1 MNFKNDIKERK
12 SYKLNFSEIYD
23 KYGLFIILSLL
34 VVCFTIINQNFLSL
48 YNVQNIFKQS
58 SINGLIAFGMTF
70 VILLGAIDLSVG
82 SILPLIG
89 FFIGSALVTFNIP
102 IYVALPVGLI
112 FGIGLGIINGVL
124 VSKYKLQPF
133 IATLV
138 TMAVYRGITLVISDG
153 LPVRNIS
160 KTSEFM
166 AWLNHGQVG
175 PIPIFVIVL
184 VTTLLALY
192 VLLHKTVFGRHVYAT
207 GGNEEAA
214 RLSTI
219 PTNKIKIYCYALCGF
234 LTSIAAILHL
244 SRYNSMY
251 PNVGVGMELDAIAA
265 VVIGGTSMT
274 GGRGR
279 IIGTFIGVLII
290 GVLNNGLNLIGVS
303 SFYQEIVKGIVILI
317 AVIIDQQKN
326 K

>member
-1 MNFKNDIKERK
+1 MNVKNYIKQRK
-12 SYKLNFSEIYD
+12 SYNLNFSEVYD

-82 SILPLIG
+82 SILPLVG

-112 FGIGLGIINGVL
+112 LGIGLGIINGVL

-175 PIPIFVIVL
+175 PIPVFVIVL

>member
-1 MNFKNDIKERK
+1 MNVKNDIKQRK
-12 SYKLNFSEIYD
+12 SYNLNFSEIYD

-82 SILPLIG
+82 SILPLVG

-112 FGIGLGIINGVL
+112 LGIGLGIINGVL

-153 LPVRNIS
+153 LPYEIYS
-160 KTSEFM
+160 K
-166 AWLNHGQVG
+166 H
-175 PIPIFVIVL
+175 
-184 VTTLLALY
+184 
-192 VLLHKTVFGRHVYAT
+192 
-207 GGNEEAA
+207 
-214 RLSTI
+214 
-219 PTNKIKIYCYALCGF
+219 
-234 LTSIAAILHL
+234 
-244 SRYNSMY
+244 
-251 PNVGVGMELDAIAA
+251 
-265 VVIGGTSMT
+265 
-274 GGRGR
+274 
-279 IIGTFIGVLII
+279 
-290 GVLNNGLNLIGVS
+290 LNLWLG
-303 SFYQEIVKGIVILI
+303 
-317 AVIIDQQKN
+317 
-326 K
+326 